1 MHMSRSL
8 ELQVQ
13 EIPGAP
19 KARILALDGELDGS
33 SVELMLSQVTAI
45 MDEGVNFL
53 LLDCENLRYVNSTGL
68 GILLHFTR
76 IFRDRGGAFRL
87 VHVNMS
93 VYEIMEIIGANT
105 LLEIHDSLEDA
116 QVALS

>member
-1 MHMSRSL
+1 MSRSL

-19 KARILALDGELDGS
+19 KARLVALDGELDGS
-33 SVELMLSQVTAI
+33 AVELMLSQVTGLL
-45 MDEGVNFL
+45 DEGILFL
-53 LLDCENLRYVNSTGL
+53 VLDCEELRYVNSTGL

-87 VHVNMS
+87 VNVNMS

-105 LLEIHDSLEDA
+105 LLEIHDTLEEA
-116 QVALS
+116 QAILA

>member
-1 MHMSRSL
+1 MSRSL

-19 KARILALDGELDGS
+19 KARLVALDGELDGS
-33 SVELMLSQVTAI
+33 AVELMLSQVTGLL
-45 MDEGVNFL
+45 DEGVLFL
-53 LLDCENLRYVNSTGL
+53 VLDCENLRYVNSTGL

-87 VHVNMS
+87 VNVNMS

-105 LLEIHDSLEDA
+105 LLEIHDTLEEA
-116 QVALS
+116 QAILA

>member
-1 MHMSRSL
+1 MSRSL

-19 KARILALDGELDGS
+19 KARLVALDGELDGS
-33 SVELMLSQVTAI
+33 AVELMLSQVTGLL
-45 MDEGVNFL
+45 DEGVVFL
-53 LLDCENLRYVNSTGL
+53 VLDCENLRYVNSTGL

-87 VHVNMS
+87 VNVNMS

-105 LLEIHDSLEDA
+105 LLEIHDSLEEA
-116 QVALS
+116 QALLA

>member
-8 ELQVQ
+8 ELQIQ

-19 KARILALDGELDGS
+19 KARVLVLDGELDGS
-33 SVELMLSQVTAI
+33 AVELMLSQVTGLL
-45 MDEGVNFL
+45 DEGILFL
-53 LLDCENLRYVNSTGL
+53 LLDCEELRYVNSTGL

-105 LLEIHDSLEDA
+105 LLEIHDSLEEA
-116 QVALS
+116 QSTLT

>member
-1 MHMSRSL
+1 MSRSL

-19 KARILALDGELDGS
+19 KARLVALDGELDGS
-33 SVELMLSQVTAI
+33 AVELMLSQVTGLL
-45 MDEGVNFL
+45 DEGIVFL
-53 LLDCENLRYVNSTGL
+53 VLDCENLRYVNSTGL

-87 VHVNMS
+87 VNVNMS

-105 LLEIHDSLEDA
+105 LLEIHDSLEEA
-116 QVALS
+116 QAILT

>member
-1 MHMSRSL
+1 MSRSL

-19 KARILALDGELDGS
+19 KARLVALDGELDGS
-33 SVELMLSQVTAI
+33 AVELMLSQVTGLL
-45 MDEGVNFL
+45 DEGIFFL
-53 LLDCENLRYVNSTGL
+53 VLDCENLRYVNSTGL

-87 VHVNMS
+87 VNVNMS

-105 LLEIHDSLEDA
+105 LLEIHDTLEEA
-116 QVALS
+116 QAILA